1 MHLDIE
7 VHDLEAAG
15 SYAAQLGATLAN
27 CQPQQGVRVYLD
39 SAGYPSWPSRA
50 WAHGR
55 ARKEIGG

>member
-27 CQPQQGVRVYLD
+27 CQPQ
-39 SAGYPSWPSRA
+39 
-50 WAHGR
+50 
-55 ARKEIGG
+55 